1 MTNLESA
8 VTFGDWGK
16 LAVEKHFEKILKHE
30 AAVLKDKDP
39 EELHQ
44 MRVGIRRLRSAMIGF
59 APAIALPKT
68 ATEKNVGHIG
78 KVLGELRD
86 LDVLK
91 LTIETE
97 YLPNLPASEQ
107 KYLTQAIQIITKKR
121 KKAFK
126 KVKSTLDKKTYQ
138 HFKQDLKKWLEKPE
152 YTNIAT
158 TKIDLV
164 LPDLLL
170 PQISKFL
177 LHPGWLIGV
186 DLVAGEVKF
195 NSELSLEQ
203 VTNILEQEE
212 EILHGLRKEAK
223 KNRYNMALFTNF
235 YSEQYFDYLQRI
247 EDLQEILGVIQDCFV
262 LKSFLTNN
270 FKVDLEKKLPILIQK
285 FNQQRYQKWQEW
297 QSLQQQ
303 FLDLT
308 TRREFQKIIINY

>member
-16 LAVEKHFEKILKHE
+16 IAVEQHFNKILKHE

-68 ATEKNVGHIG
+68 ATEKNVGNIG

-86 LDVLK
+86 LDVLR

-107 KYLTQAIQIITKKR
+107 KYLAQAIQVITKKR

-126 KVKSTLDKKTYQ
+126 QVQSILESKSYQ
-138 HFKQDLKKWLEKPE
+138 HFKQDLKEWLEKPE
-152 YTNIAT
+152 YTTIAA
-158 TKIDLV
+158 TKIDLI

-177 LHPGWLIGV
+177 LHPGWLVGV
-186 DLVAGEVKF
+186 NLAAEKIDFNPNLTLEEVQ
-195 NSELSLEQ
+195 SLLK
-203 VTNILEQEE
+203 IEE
-212 EILHGLRKEAK
+212 KLLHSLRKEAK
-223 KNRYNMALFTNF
+223 KTRYNMALFTQF
-235 YSEQYFDYLQRI
+235 YGEQYANYLQKI
-247 EDLQEILGVIQDCFV
+247 KDIQEVLGVIQDCFV
-262 LKSFLTNN
+262 LSLFFTQVFNTN
-270 FKVDLEKKLPILIQK
+270 LEKKLPNLVQQ
-285 FNQQRYQKWQEW
+285 FNQKRYQKWQEW
-297 QSLQQQ
+297 QSLQQP

-308 TRREFQKIIINY
+308 TRREFQKTIIG

>member
-1 MTNLESA
+1 MTNSESA

-16 LAVEKHFEKILKHE
+16 IAVEQHFKKILKHE

-68 ATEKNVGHIG
+68 ATEKNVGNIG
-78 KVLGELRD
+78 KILGELRD

-91 LTIETE
+91 LTIEKE
-97 YLPNLPASEQ
+97 YLPNLPNSEQ
-107 KYLTQAIQIITKKR
+107 KYLAQAVQVITKKR

-126 KVKSTLDKKTYQ
+126 KVKSTLEKKSYQ
-138 HFKQDLKKWLEKPE
+138 HFKQDLKEWLEKPE
-152 YTNIAT
+152 YTNIAA
-158 TKIDLV
+158 TKIDLI

-170 PQISKFL
+170 PQTSKLL
-177 LHPGWLIGV
+177 LHPGWLVGV
-186 DLVAGEVKF
+186 DLVAGEINL

-203 VTNILEQEE
+203 VTNLLEQEE
-212 EILHGLRKEAK
+212 EMLHGLRKEAK

-235 YSEQYFDYLQRI
+235 YSEQYFGYLQKI
-247 EDLQEILGVIQDCFV
+247 KDLQEILGVIQDCFV
-262 LKSFLTNN
+262 LKSFFTNN

-308 TRREFQKIIINY
+308 TRKEFQKTIIS

>member
-8 VTFGDWGK
+8 VTFGDCGK
-16 LAVEKHFEKILKHE
+16 IAVEQHFNKILKHE

-68 ATEKNVGHIG
+68 ATEKNAGNIG
-78 KVLGELRD
+78 RVLGELRD
-86 LDVLK
+86 LDVLL

-97 YLPNLPASEQ
+97 YLPYLPASEQ
-107 KYLTQAIQIITKKR
+107 KYLAQAIQVITKKR

-126 KVKSTLDKKTYQ
+126 QVKSTLEKKSYQ
-138 HFKQDLKKWLEKPE
+138 HFKQDLKEWLEKPE
-152 YTNIAT
+152 YTNIAD

-177 LHPGWLIGV
+177 LHPGWLVGV
-186 DLVAGEVKF
+186 NLAAEKIDFNPNLTLEEVQ
-195 NSELSLEQ
+195 SLLK
-203 VTNILEQEE
+203 IEE
-212 EILHGLRKEAK
+212 KLLHSLRKEAK
-223 KNRYNMALFTNF
+223 KTRYNMALFTQF
-235 YSEQYFDYLQRI
+235 YGEQYANYLQKI
-247 EDLQEILGVIQDCFV
+247 KDIQEVLGVIQDCFV
-262 LKSFLTNN
+262 LSLFFTQVFNTN
-270 FKVDLEKKLPILIQK
+270 LEKKLPNLVQQ
-285 FNQQRYQKWQEW
+285 FNQKRYQKWQEW
-297 QSLQQQ
+297 QSLQQP

-308 TRREFQKIIINY
+308 TRREFQKTIIG

>member
-1 MTNLESA
+1 MTNSESA

-16 LAVEKHFEKILKHE
+16 IAVEQHFNKILKHE

-68 ATEKNVGHIG
+68 ATEKNAGNIG
-78 KVLGELRD
+78 RVLGELRD
-86 LDVLK
+86 LDVLL

-97 YLPNLPASEQ
+97 YLPYLPASEQ
-107 KYLTQAIQIITKKR
+107 KYLAQAIQVITKKR

-126 KVKSTLDKKTYQ
+126 QVQSILESKSYQ
-138 HFKQDLKKWLEKPE
+138 HFKQDLKEWLEKPE
-152 YTNIAT
+152 YTNIAD

-177 LHPGWLIGV
+177 LHPGWLVGV
-186 DLVAGEVKF
+186 NLAAEKIDFNPNLTLEEVQ
-195 NSELSLEQ
+195 SLLK
-203 VTNILEQEE
+203 IEE
-212 EILHGLRKEAK
+212 KLLHSLRKEAK
-223 KNRYNMALFTNF
+223 KTRYNMALFTQF
-235 YSEQYFDYLQRI
+235 YGEQYANYLQKI
-247 EDLQEILGVIQDCFV
+247 KDIQEVLGVIQDCFV
-262 LKSFLTNN
+262 LSLFFTQVFNTN
-270 FKVDLEKKLPILIQK
+270 LEKKLPNLVQQ
-285 FNQQRYQKWQEW
+285 FNQKRYQKWQEW

-308 TRREFQKIIINY
+308 TRREFQKIIIG

>member
-1 MTNLESA
+1 MTNSESA

-16 LAVEKHFEKILKHE
+16 IAVEQHFKKILKHE
-30 AAVLKDKDP
+30 TAVLKDKEP

-68 ATEKNVGHIG
+68 ATEKNVGNIG

-91 LTIETE
+91 STIEKE
-97 YLPNLPASEQ
+97 YLPNLPNSEQ
-107 KYLTQAIQIITKKR
+107 KYLAQAVQVITKKR

-126 KVKSTLDKKTYQ
+126 KVKSTLEKKSYQ
-138 HFKQDLKKWLEKPE
+138 HFKQDLSEWLKEPK
-152 YTNIAT
+152 YNAIAA
-158 TKIDLV
+158 TKIDLI

-170 PQISKFL
+170 PQTSKLL
-177 LHPGWLIGV
+177 LHPGWLVGV
-186 DLVAGEVKF
+186 DLVAGEINL

-203 VTNILEQEE
+203 VTKLLEQEE
-212 EILHGLRKEAK
+212 EMLHGLRKEAK

-235 YSEQYFDYLQRI
+235 YSEQYSDYLQRI
-247 EDLQEILGVIQDCFV
+247 KDIQEILGVIQDCFV
-262 LKSFLTNN
+262 FKSFFITNCKIN
-270 FKVDLEKKLPILIQK
+270 LEEKLPSLIQK
-285 FNQQRYQKWQEW
+285 FNRQRFQKWQEW

-308 TRREFQKIIINY
+308 TRREFQKTIIG

>member
-1 MTNLESA
+1 MTNSESA
-8 VTFGDWGK
+8 ITFGDWGK
-16 LAVEKHFEKILKHE
+16 IAVEQHFNKILKHE

-68 ATEKNVGHIG
+68 ATEKNAGNIG
-78 KVLGELRD
+78 RVLGELRD
-86 LDVLK
+86 LDVLL

-97 YLPNLPASEQ
+97 YLPYLPASEQ
-107 KYLTQAIQIITKKR
+107 KYLAQAIQVITKKR

-126 KVKSTLDKKTYQ
+126 QVQSILESKSYQ
-138 HFKQDLKKWLEKPE
+138 YFKQDLKEWLEKPE
-152 YTNIAT
+152 YTNIAD

-177 LHPGWLIGV
+177 LHPGWLVGV
-186 DLVAGEVKF
+186 NLAVEKIDFNPNLTLEEVQ
-195 NSELSLEQ
+195 SLLK
-203 VTNILEQEE
+203 IEE
-212 EILHGLRKEAK
+212 KLLHSLRKEAK
-223 KNRYNMALFTNF
+223 KTRYNMALFTQF
-235 YSEQYFDYLQRI
+235 YGEQYANYLQKI
-247 EDLQEILGVIQDCFV
+247 KDIQEVLGVIQDCFV
-262 LKSFLTNN
+262 LSLFFTQVFNTN
-270 FKVDLEKKLPILIQK
+270 LEKKLPNLVQQ
-285 FNQQRYQKWQEW
+285 FNQKRYQKWQEW

-308 TRREFQKIIINY
+308 TRREFQKTIIG